1 MKNLDFIL
9 IKGNLNIEV
18 NKIAYDSREVEK
30 NSIFVAISG
39 FEVDGHS
46 FIEKAIEKGAT
57 TVIVEKDISIAK
69 KIIILKVTDSRKAL
83 AQISANFYDH
93 PTKELNLMGITG
105 TNGKTS
111 VAYFIEAIFSE
122 AKKSIGLI
130 GTIGTKINNKLIKNK
145 NTTPESLN
153 LQQFFS
159 QMVHLEK
166 EASIMEV
173 SSHALSLKRV
183 AYCNFNTG
191 IFTNLSPDHLEFH
204 KNMEGY
210 FDAKAEL
217 FELTKDFNIVNVDDE
232 YGRKLIN
239 KIKKYDTKIIT
250 YGINNIA
257 DISASDIRYHADYSQ
272 YVVNT
277 PKGRIEIT
285 VNIPG
290 VIYVYNS
297 LAAIACG
304 YCNNIDLKVIRK
316 GINNLK
322 VIKGRLEVIHK
333 NKDYKIII
341 DFAHTE
347 DGLEKALTTLK
358 PFSKGRIILVF
369 GVYAAAEKKGR
380 EKRLAMGK
388 VAATYADFAV
398 VTSHNPKDHDPN
410 QILEE
415 IIEAI
420 EAEKGSYKAILD
432 RKEAIEYAIGI
443 SKEND
448 IILIAGKG
456 HQTYQAIG
464 GEEIYFNEADIVAD
478 ILRLRDLRDPLE
490 VG

>member
-1 MKNLDFIL
+1 MKDLDFVL
-9 IKGNLNIEV
+9 IKGDLNIEV
-18 NKIAYDSREVEK
+18 NKIAYDSREVVK

-39 FEVDGHS
+39 FAVDGHS
-46 FIEKAIEKGAT
+46 FIDKAIEKGAT
-57 TVIVEKDISIAK
+57 TIIVEKNISIAK
-69 KIIILKVTDSRKAL
+69 KITVLKVTDSREAL
-83 AQISANFYDH
+83 ANISANFYHH
-93 PTKELNLMGITG
+93 PTKTLNLIGITG

-111 VAYFIEAIFSE
+111 VTYFIEAIFSE
-122 AKKSIGLI
+122 AKMSTGLI
-130 GTIGTKINNKLIKNK
+130 GTNGTKINNKLIKNK

-159 QMVHLEK
+159 QMVDLEK
-166 EASIMEV
+166 EASIIEV

-183 AYCNFNTG
+183 AYCKFNIG

-204 KNMEGY
+204 KNMEEY
-210 FDAKAEL
+210 FYVKAEL

-250 YGINNIA
+250 YGINNVA
-257 DISASDIRYHADYSQ
+257 DISASDIRYYADYSQ

-277 PKGRIEIT
+277 PKGSIEIT

-290 VIYVYNS
+290 VIYVYNT

-322 VIKGRLEVIHK
+322 VIKGRLEVIYK

-341 DFAHTE
+341 DIAHTE
-347 DGLEKALTTLK
+347 DGLKKALTTLK

-369 GVYAAAEKKGR
+369 GVSAAPEEKGR
-380 EKRLAMGK
+380 EKCRAMGK
-388 VAATYADFAV
+388 VAATYADVAV
-398 VTSHNPKDHDPN
+398 VTSHNPKDHDPI
-410 QILEE
+410 QISAE

-420 EAEKGSYKAILD
+420 EEEKGSYTAIID
-432 RKEAIEYAIGI
+432 RKEAIEYAIDI
-443 SKEND
+443 SKEDD

-456 HQTYQAIG
+456 HQTFQAIG

-478 ILRLRDLRDPLE
+478 TLRRRDPLE
-490 VG
+490 MG